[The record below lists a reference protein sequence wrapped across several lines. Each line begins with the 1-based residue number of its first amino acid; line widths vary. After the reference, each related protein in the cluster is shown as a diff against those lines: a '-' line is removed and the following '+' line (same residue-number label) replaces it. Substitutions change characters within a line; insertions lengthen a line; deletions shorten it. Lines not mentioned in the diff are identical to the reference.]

1 MQRIPELALTL
12 NLHTYTHVIYVIFL
26 DSSGPP
32 DAPAGWIWFNVSSL
46 QPSMLAAELVL
57 FRKTLHPR
65 PVSVTVTLHGVTA
78 PEAAHRDSPA
88 LEERLLKLEQ
98 RPASGYD
105 VFDVSPL
112 LARRPL
118 EAVGFQLQYTD
129 ESGSLVLHEA
139 LTQSLYALTRGLQ
152 TEPLLVLY
160 QRHRHNLELDSL
172 GLQ

>member
-1 MQRIPELALTL
+1 
-12 NLHTYTHVIYVIFL
+12 
-26 DSSGPP
+26 
-32 DAPAGWIWFNVSSL
+32 
-46 QPSMLAAELVL
+46 MLAAELVL

-78 PEAAHRDSPA
+78 PQEAHRDNPA

-105 VFDVSPL
+105 VFDVSAV

-118 EAVGFQLQYTD
+118 EVVGFQLQYTD

-160 QRHRHNLELDSL
+160 QRHPHNLELDRL